1 MGKLVETTVTHL
13 KMSEPRIP
21 TVPRPAGAFA
31 ILRAVAPPVHFY
43 RYLYD
48 QVGADHVWVNRK
60 RLSDAQLAEILGD
73 EDVALY
79 VLYIG
84 GCPAGYGELDFSTP
98 GEATL
103 AYFGLMP
110 DYTGR
115 GFGKFFLAE
124 MIATAWSREITCL
137 KVETCTLDHPAA
149 LPLYQRMGF
158 VAYAQSAETLE
169 MLD

>member
-1 MGKLVETTVTHL
+1 MVETTVTHL
-13 KMSEPRIP
+13 QMLEPRIA

-31 ILRAVAPPVHFY
+31 ILRAVAPKVHFY
-43 RYLYD
+43 RYLYA
-48 QVGADHVWVNRK
+48 QVGADHVWVSRK
-60 RLSDAQLAEILGD
+60 RMSDEQLADILGD
-73 EDVALY
+73 ENVALY
-79 VLYIG
+79 ILYIG
-84 GCPAGYGELDFSTP
+84 GCPAGYGELDFRIS

-124 MIATAWSREITCL
+124 MIATAWSHEISTL

-158 VAYAQSAETLE
+158 VPYAQSAQTLE
-169 MLD
+169 TMD